1 MVGGQL
7 RGQPRSLFFR
17 PAPLAAAA
25 RSLAQMNIARL
36 KNFTEIVKN
45 NFNIS
50 ATAEKLYTSQPTL
63 SKQMKMLEDE
73 LGLALF
79 TRKGKNLV
87 GLTSAGEQVMELA
100 KGVVAQV
107 EQINQL
113 SLGEQLATSGVLRI
127 ATTHTQARYKLPAV
141 ITEFSRRYP
150 DVAIQLHQGAPA
162 QLAQMVQ
169 SGDVDMA
176 IATESMYLFD
186 ELAAVPCYRWGRSV
200 VVPHAHPLLDCQP
213 LSMADL
219 ARYPLITYVFGFTG
233 RSKMDKA
240 FSRHGLS
247 PKTVLTA
254 TDTDVIK
261 HYVRLG
267 MGVGVIA
274 SVAFDEGDREA
285 LVSLNIDHLIAS
297 SATHICLRK
306 HAHLRDYMYD
316 FIHLY
321 APHISRETVQLHLIN
336 QPPAANMA
344 ELPWL

>member
-1 MVGGQL
+1 
-7 RGQPRSLFFR
+7 
-17 PAPLAAAA
+17 
-25 RSLAQMNIARL
+25 
-36 KNFTEIVKN
+36 
-45 NFNIS
+45 
-50 ATAEKLYTSQPTL
+50 
-63 SKQMKMLEDE
+63 
-73 LGLALF
+73 
-79 TRKGKNLV
+79 
-87 GLTSAGEQVMELA
+87 
-100 KGVVAQV
+100 
-107 EQINQL
+107 
-113 SLGEQLATSGVLRI
+113 
-127 ATTHTQARYKLPAV
+127 
-141 ITEFSRRYP
+141 
-150 DVAIQLHQGAPA
+150 HQGAPA

-200 VVPHAHPLLDCQP
+200 VVPHGHPLIDCQP

-274 SVAFDEGDREA
+274 SVAFDEGDRED

-336 QPPAANMA
+336 QPPTANMA

>member
-1 MVGGQL
+1 
-7 RGQPRSLFFR
+7 
-17 PAPLAAAA
+17 
-25 RSLAQMNIARL
+25 MNIARL
-36 KNFTEIVKN
+36 KNFTEVVRN
-45 NFNIS
+45 GFNIS
-50 ATAEKLYTSQPTL
+50 ATAERLYTSQPTL

-79 TRKGKNLV
+79 TRRGKNLV
-87 GLTSAGEQVMELA
+87 GLTPAGERVMELA

-107 EQINQL
+107 EQISQL

-127 ATTHTQARYKLPAV
+127 ATTHTQARYTLPSV
-141 ITEFSRRYP
+141 ITAFHHRYP
-150 DVAIQLHQGAPA
+150 EVAIHIHQGAPA

-169 SGDVDMA
+169 SGDVEMA

-186 ELAAVPCYRWGRSV
+186 ELAAIPCHRWGRSV
-200 VVPHAHPLLDCQP
+200 VVPHGHPLLECQP

-240 FSRHGLS
+240 FGRHGLS

-274 SVAFDEGDREA
+274 SVAFDEGDRES
-285 LVSLNIDHLIAS
+285 LVCLNIDHLIAS
-297 SATHICLRK
+297 SATHVCLRR
-306 HAHLRDYMYD
+306 HQHLRDYIYD

-321 APHISRETVQLHLIN
+321 APHISRETVQQHLVN
-336 QPPAANMA
+336 QAPVADMV

>member
-1 MVGGQL
+1 
-7 RGQPRSLFFR
+7 
-17 PAPLAAAA
+17 
-25 RSLAQMNIARL
+25 MNIARL
-36 KNFTEIVKN
+36 KNFTEVVRN
-45 NFNIS
+45 GFNIS
-50 ATAEKLYTSQPTL
+50 ATAERLYTSQPTL

-79 TRKGKNLV
+79 TRRGKNLV
-87 GLTSAGEQVMELA
+87 GLTPAGERVMELA

-107 EQINQL
+107 EQISQL

-127 ATTHTQARYKLPAV
+127 ATTHTQARYTLPSV
-141 ITEFSRRYP
+141 ITAFHHRYP
-150 DVAIQLHQGAPA
+150 EVAIHIHQGAPA

-169 SGDVDMA
+169 SGDVEMA

-186 ELAAVPCYRWGRSV
+186 ELAAIPCHRWGRSV
-200 VVPHAHPLLDCQP
+200 VVPHGHPLLECQP

-233 RSKMDKA
+233 RFKMDKA
-240 FSRHGLS
+240 FGRHGLS

-274 SVAFDEGDREA
+274 SVAFDEGDRES
-285 LVSLNIDHLIAS
+285 LVCLNIDHLIAS
-297 SATHICLRK
+297 SATHVCLRR
-306 HAHLRDYMYD
+306 HQHLRDYIYD

-321 APHISRETVQLHLIN
+321 APHISRETVQQHLIN
-336 QPPAANMA
+336 QAPVANMV

>member
-1 MVGGQL
+1 
-7 RGQPRSLFFR
+7 
-17 PAPLAAAA
+17 
-25 RSLAQMNIARL
+25 MNIARL

-87 GLTSAGEQVMELA
+87 GLTPMGEQVMELA
-100 KGVVAQV
+100 RGVVAQV
-107 EQINQL
+107 EQIGQL
-113 SLGEQLATSGVLRI
+113 SSCELLATSGALRI
-127 ATTHTQARYKLPAV
+127 ATTHTMARYKLPGV
-141 ITEFSRRYP
+141 ITAFSRHYP
-150 DVAIQLHQGAPA
+150 EVTLHLHQGAPA

-169 SGDVDMA
+169 NGDVEMA
-176 IATESMYLFD
+176 IATESMHLFD
-186 ELAAVPCYRWGRSV
+186 ELATVPCYRWGRSV
-200 VVPHAHPLLDCQP
+200 VVPHGHPLIDCQP

-240 FSRHGLS
+240 FGRHGLN
-247 PKTVLTA
+247 PRIVLTA
-254 TDTDVIK
+254 TDTDIIK

-274 SVAFDEGDREA
+274 SSAFDEGDKGS
-285 LVSLNIDHLIAS
+285 LVALNIDHLIAS
-297 SATHICLRK
+297 STIHICLRR
-306 HAHLRDYMYD
+306 HVHLRDYSYD
-316 FIHLY
+316 FIHRF
-321 APHISRETVQLHLIN
+321 APHVSRETIQLSLIN
-336 QPPAANMA
+336 QAPAINLST
-344 ELPWL
+344 LPWL

>member
-1 MVGGQL
+1 MAD
-7 RGQPRSLFFR
+7 RATR
-17 PAPLAAAA
+17 PL
-25 RSLAQMNIARL
+25 MNIARL
-36 KNFTEIVKN
+36 KNFTEVVRN
-45 NFNIS
+45 GFNIS
-50 ATAEKLYTSQPTL
+50 ATAERLYTSQPTL

-79 TRKGKNLV
+79 TRRGKNLV
-87 GLTSAGEQVMELA
+87 GLTPAGERVMELA
-100 KGVVAQV
+100 KGVMAQV
-107 EQINQL
+107 EQISQL

-127 ATTHTQARYKLPAV
+127 ATTHTQARYTLPSV
-141 ITEFSRRYP
+141 ITAFHHRYP
-150 DVAIQLHQGAPA
+150 EVAIHIHQGAPA

-169 SGDVDMA
+169 SGDVEMA

-186 ELAAVPCYRWGRSV
+186 ELAAIPCHRWGRSV
-200 VVPHAHPLLDCQP
+200 VVPHGHPLLECQP

-240 FSRHGLS
+240 FGRHGLS

-274 SVAFDEGDREA
+274 SVAFDEGDRES
-285 LVSLNIDHLIAS
+285 LVCLNIDHLIAS
-297 SATHICLRK
+297 SATHVCLRR
-306 HAHLRDYMYD
+306 HQHLRDYIYD

-321 APHISRETVQLHLIN
+321 APHISRETVQQHLIN
-336 QPPAANMA
+336 QAPVANMV

>member
-1 MVGGQL
+1 
-7 RGQPRSLFFR
+7 
-17 PAPLAAAA
+17 
-25 RSLAQMNIARL
+25 MNIARL
-36 KNFTEIVKN
+36 KNFTEVVRN
-45 NFNIS
+45 GFNIS
-50 ATAEKLYTSQPTL
+50 ATAERLYTSQPTL
-63 SKQMKMLEDE
+63 SKQIKMLEDE

-79 TRKGKNLV
+79 TRRGKNLV
-87 GLTSAGEQVMELA
+87 GLTPAGERVMELA

-107 EQINQL
+107 EQISQL

-127 ATTHTQARYKLPAV
+127 ATTHTQARYTLPSV
-141 ITEFSRRYP
+141 ITAFHHRYP
-150 DVAIQLHQGAPA
+150 EVAIHIHQGAPA

-169 SGDVDMA
+169 SGDVEMA
-176 IATESMYLFD
+176 IATESMFLFD
-186 ELAAVPCYRWGRSV
+186 ELAAIPCHRWGRSV
-200 VVPHAHPLLDCQP
+200 VVPHGHPLLECQP

-240 FSRHGLS
+240 FGRHGLS

-274 SVAFDEGDREA
+274 SVAFDEGDRES
-285 LVSLNIDHLIAS
+285 LVCLNIDHLIAS
-297 SATHICLRK
+297 SATHVCLRR
-306 HAHLRDYMYD
+306 HQHLRDYMYD

-321 APHISRETVQLHLIN
+321 APHISRETVQQHLIN
-336 QPPAANMA
+336 QVPVANMV

>member
-1 MVGGQL
+1 
-7 RGQPRSLFFR
+7 
-17 PAPLAAAA
+17 
-25 RSLAQMNIARL
+25 MNIARL
-36 KNFTEIVKN
+36 KNFTEVVRN
-45 NFNIS
+45 GFNIS
-50 ATAEKLYTSQPTL
+50 ATAERLYTSQPTL

-79 TRKGKNLV
+79 TRRGKNLV
-87 GLTSAGEQVMELA
+87 GLTPAGERVMELA

-107 EQINQL
+107 EQISQL

-127 ATTHTQARYKLPAV
+127 ATTHTQARYTLPSV
-141 ITEFSRRYP
+141 ITAFHHRYP
-150 DVAIQLHQGAPA
+150 EVAIHIHQGAPA

-169 SGDVDMA
+169 SGDVEMA

-186 ELAAVPCYRWGRSV
+186 ELAAIPCHRWGRSV
-200 VVPHAHPLLDCQP
+200 VVPHGHPLLECQP

-240 FSRHGLS
+240 FGRHGLS

-274 SVAFDEGDREA
+274 SVAFDEGDRES
-285 LVSLNIDHLIAS
+285 LVCLNIDHLIAS
-297 SATHICLRK
+297 SATHVCLRR
-306 HAHLRDYMYD
+306 HQHLRDYIYD
-316 FIHLY
+316 FI
-321 APHISRETVQLHLIN
+321 PISAGRRCSSI
-336 QPPAANMA
+336 
-344 ELPWL
+344 